1 MMFSSSSSGRPPAVL
16 HFRVRISSLNS
27 LRYFFGGI
35 SAYSVPRRCIG
46 VLALCR
52 LSLRAIPAFSAPRC
66 CIGALR
72 VSAVRVF
79 VWYHRRD
86 GRERRGAIDNR
97 RFQIADFRSKI
108 SDLVVSSDFES
119 HSLICNLKSA
129 ICNLRSA
136 ICNLK
141 SAI

>member
-1 MMFSSSSSGRPPAVL
+1 MFSSSSSGRPPAVL

-52 LSLRAIPAFSAPRC
+52 LSLRAISAFSRYA
-66 CIGALR
+66 GVLR

-129 ICNLRSA
+129 ICNLQSA